1 MLNSCWNTLGSSTA
15 IVVPYLGF
23 WLERVTGTW
32 TTMTVRVTH
41 SISSCASAG
50 CYSSANGGS
59 ASAQLITVGFK
70 LASAALFVRWSSVE
84 TARSILARQDASEG
98 ADRLPS
104 LASVPGGPPA

>member
-23 WLERVTGTW
+23 FLERVTGTW
-32 TTMTVRVTH
+32 ATMTVRLIVH
-41 SISSCASAG
+41 EPAG
-50 CYSSANGGS
+50 CCSVLTAQ
-59 ASAQLITVGFK
+59 APLQLITVGFK

-104 LASVPGGPPA
+104 LASLPGETPA

>member
-32 TTMTVRVTH
+32 ATMTVRVTH
-41 SISSCASAG
+41 LISSCASAG
-50 CYSSANGGS
+50 SYSANGGS

-84 TARSILARQDASEG
+84 TARSILARQDAREG